1 MYTSMIVWNPAGADD
16 SVWEDLRRHFSDD
29 EILELGYFVS
39 VAYGGQNVLR
49 TLNVRHGEYMATTQG
64 GLAPDAVR

>member
-1 MYTSMIVWNPAGADD
+1 MLVWNPDGADD
-16 SVWEDLRRHFSDD
+16 RVWDRLRTHFSDD

-49 TLNVRHGEYMATTQG
+49 TLAVRHGEYMATTSG

>member
-1 MYTSMIVWNPAGADD
+1 MWDR
-16 SVWEDLRRHFSDD
+16 LREHFSDD

-49 TLNVRHGEYMATTQG
+49 TLDVRHGEYMATTRG
-64 GLAPDAVR
+64 GLAPGAMR